1 MGRGKGRGREGGAS
15 VYMPEV
21 HLYWSL
27 ASERSKRAQSCSCL
41 IKIQIRTYLNIYIC
55 GRIKLY
61 AHAQLFITRRN
72 EKLRGPLLCTVGGV
86 KFRPIVTT

>member
-1 MGRGKGRGREGGAS
+1 MGRGKGRGRGGRAS

-27 ASERSKRAQSCSCL
+27 ASERSKRDQSCSCS
-41 IKIQIRTYLNIYIC
+41 IKIQISTYLNVYIC

-61 AHAQLFITRRN
+61 AHAQLFITRKN
-72 EKLRGPLLCTVGGV
+72 KKLRGPVLCTVGGV
-86 KFRPIVTT
+86 KLRPIVTT